1 MPIPKPDELD
11 FDEELYQRLAP
22 RSKDI
27 LYRLFNLYRGQI
39 NHRAIERST
48 YTQDQLRKIL
58 AAKLADEIES
68 FLDQYQDLVEEN
80 VRTGPAIEYL
90 AEHHELSGDDL
101 DVDTRYE
108 LLLLLHEEE
117 IIDQLDALVIRSRI
131 RSYSA
136 SRSYVLPEELDL
148 AALDERISEFHQY
161 WNKKQEDPNAILINT
176 EFESDEIIV
185 LKMYQEVSEK
195 YPSTFAFREEG
206 QEEIP
211 VEPELTQVSYYQL
224 KTIRFQIEIQSG
236 ETELI
241 FTKPFNRWRRPLREF
256 FEEVF
261 SIGDLYD
268 TLEERRSSVAEELEE
283 TIVESV
289 EAKEDPISNA
299 RDTIESRR
307 KDAKT
312 QIEALDIPDSRKNG
326 LKEKIETI
334 EISGSEIFD
343 DQSIETQEFR
353 LIATLDGLFDSVDGI
368 EQGFREMLKQAD
380 RDSQAF
386 VLTIN
391 GRPVQFSD
399 GTWQSI
405 GSGTLPDTIQRAL
418 QVFFDG
424 DENEE

>member
-1 MPIPKPDELD
+1 MAISKPDELD
-11 FDEELYQRLAP
+11 FDDELYVHLDP
-22 RSKDI
+22 RDKDI
-27 LYRLFNLYRGQI
+27 LYRFFNVHRDQI
-39 NHRAIERST
+39 EHRAIEKGT
-48 YTQDQLRKIL
+48 YTQNQLRKIL
-58 AAKLADEIES
+58 AGKLTEETES
-68 FLDQYQDLVEEN
+68 FLAQHQKLVDED
-80 VRTGPAIEYL
+80 VRTGPAVEYL
-90 AEHHELSGDDL
+90 AEHYDLSGDDL
-101 DVDTRYE
+101 DVGTRYE
-108 LLLLLHEEE
+108 LLLLLHEEDLIE
-117 IIDQLDALVIRSRI
+117 QLDALVIRSRI
-131 RSYSA
+131 RSYA
-136 SRSYVLPEELDL
+136 ATRSYVLPTELDL
-148 AALDERISEFHQY
+148 EGLEERISEFHQY
-161 WNKKQEDPNAILINT
+161 WNREQEDADAVLVDT
-176 EFESDEIIV
+176 EFETDELTV
-185 LKMYQEVSEK
+185 LKIYQEVSEK
-195 YPSTFAFREEG
+195 HPTTFAFREEG

-211 VEPELTQVSYYQL
+211 AEPELTQVRYHQL
-224 KTIRFQIEIQSG
+224 KTIRFQIEVQSD

-241 FTKPFNRWRRPLREF
+241 FTEPFNRWRRTLGEF

-261 SIGDLYD
+261 SVDDFHDALQ
-268 TLEERRSSVAEELEE
+268 ERRSTVAEELEE

-299 RDTIESRR
+299 RGTIESRR
-307 KDAKT
+307 QDAKS
-312 QIEALDIPDSRKNG
+312 QIDALDIPDSRKTS

-368 EQGFREMLKQAD
+368 EEGFREMLKQAD

-405 GSGTLPDTIQRAL
+405 GPGTLPDTIQRAL

-424 DENEE
+424 DDSEK

>member
-1 MPIPKPDELD
+1 VAISKPDELD

-22 RSKDI
+22 RDKDL
-27 LYRLFNLYRGQI
+27 LYRLFNVYRDQSD
-39 NHRAIERST
+39 HRAIEKST

-58 AAKLADEIES
+58 AGELPDEIES
-68 FLDQYQDLVEEN
+68 FLDQYQNLVEEG
-80 VRTGPAIEYL
+80 VRTGPAVEYL
-90 AEHHELSGDDL
+90 AEHYDLSGDDL

-117 IIDQLDALVIRSRI
+117 LIDQLDALVIRSRI

-136 SRSYVLPEELDL
+136 NRSYVLPEELDL
-148 AALDERISEFHQY
+148 DALDERISEFHQY
-161 WNKKQEDPNAILINT
+161 WNKEQEDPDAILVDT
-176 EFESDEIIV
+176 EFETDELVV
-185 LKMYQEVSEK
+185 LKIYQEVSERH
-195 YPSTFAFREEG
+195 PNTFAFREED

-211 VEPELTQVSYYQL
+211 VEPELTQVRYYKL
-224 KTIRFQIEIQSG
+224 KNIRFQVEVQSG

-261 SIGDLYD
+261 SVDEFYD
-268 TLEERRSSVAEELEE
+268 TLEERRSTVAEELEE

-307 KDAKT
+307 QDAKT
-312 QIEALDIPDSRKNG
+312 QIEALDIPDSRKTS

-368 EQGFREMLKQAD
+368 EEGFREMLKQAD

-405 GSGTLPDTIQRAL
+405 GPGTLPDTIQRAL
-418 QVFFDG
+418 EVFFDG
-424 DENEE
+424 DSSEE